1 VWVTSLV
8 CGQGYRVVAVVAL
21 LLFRVGVGSPRKV
34 KVRTGG
40 FDGEQ
45 VSVGRCGDLYPFPW
59 GRRPGD

>member
-34 KVRTGG
+34 KGVFLCFGG
-40 FDGEQ
+40 SELGCPVMLELLDGK
-45 VSVGRCGDLYPFPW
+45 VG
-59 GRRPGD
+59 